1 MADWASGYV
10 SELTYTHGFY
20 RELTPALLNFS
31 ALTRNIRAP
40 AVDEPLTYCELGC
53 GQGFTANVLAATNPA
68 ITVHAVD
75 FNPAQIAGARA
86 LAVQAATPNIHFHEL
101 AFADL
106 AGASD
111 LPRTFDMIGLHGIWS
126 WISPENRRHIVAFLR
141 DRLRPGGLVYVSYN
155 AMPGWVATLPLRRLF
170 VDHAATM
177 TGPIGPRI
185 EAALNFS
192 KRLIDVNPAYA
203 RANSGI
209 KERLEKIQDQN
220 RNYLAHEY
228 FNRDWVPFYH
238 ADVAAELAEAK
249 LTFVGSAHLLD
260 HVDAI
265 NLTIEQQALLA
276 EVGDPVRRE
285 TLRDYIVNQQ
295 FRRDVFVKGV
305 VPLSPLESRNSWLET
320 RFALSTIRSDVPLTV
335 TGALGEAKL
344 QEEVYAPLLD
354 ALAAGPRTLR
364 QLVAEKPI
372 ADLGWARLTQALT
385 VLVGS
390 GHLQPALNAKGE
402 DERMRQTKSFNMAVM
417 DRAKASADLQAL
429 ASSVT
434 GGGVIV
440 DRFQQLFLLA
450 RQAKHADPA
459 VFAWE
464 ALTAIGQRLVK
475 DGRPLETVE
484 ENLADLRERHATFT
498 EKQSPVLQQLG
509 IV

>member
-1 MADWASGYV
+1 
-10 SELTYTHGFY
+10 
-20 RELTPALLNFS
+20 
-31 ALTRNIRAP
+31 
-40 AVDEPLTYCELGC
+40 
-53 GQGFTANVLAATNPA
+53 
-68 ITVHAVD
+68 
-75 FNPAQIAGARA
+75 
-86 LAVQAATPNIHFHEL
+86 
-101 AFADL
+101 
-106 AGASD
+106 
-111 LPRTFDMIGLHGIWS
+111 
-126 WISPENRRHIVAFLR
+126 
-141 DRLRPGGLVYVSYN
+141 
-155 AMPGWVATLPLRRLF
+155 
-170 VDHAATM
+170 
-177 TGPIGPRI
+177 
-185 EAALNFS
+185 
-192 KRLIDVNPAYA
+192 
-203 RANSGI
+203 
-209 KERLEKIQDQN
+209 
-220 RNYLAHEY
+220 
-228 FNRDWVPFYH
+228 
-238 ADVAAELAEAK
+238 
-249 LTFVGSAHLLD
+249 
-260 HVDAI
+260 
-265 NLTIEQQALLA
+265 
-276 EVGDPVRRE
+276 
-285 TLRDYIVNQQ
+285 
-295 FRRDVFVKGV
+295 
-305 VPLSPLESRNSWLET
+305 
-320 RFALSTIRSDVPLTV
+320 
-335 TGALGEAKL
+335 
-344 QEEVYAPLLD
+344 LD